1 MLSLS
6 LTPQS
11 AAHFTFGTSP
21 GRTWDDN
28 VRQHKEDAFD
38 SNPTALLRSRFR
50 VHRPFETPSRF
61 TLTSVP
67 LQRGQNPPMDAPLAS
82 IRKHKRSS
90 RSYDLEVSSLAR
102 RRSVC

>member
-28 VRQHKEDAFD
+28 VRQHKKDAFD
-38 SNPTALLRSRFR
+38 SNPTALSPLAIP
-50 VHRPFETPSRF
+50 RPSAIRNSLRF

-67 LQRGQNPPMDAPLAS
+67 AGPNPSDG
-82 IRKHKRSS
+82 RSP
-90 RSYDLEVSSLAR
+90 R
-102 RRSVC
+102 